1 MFRQSKKFQSTST
14 STVYL
19 IELEAPYL
27 SNEEQ
32 ERLFGLYLYLHNRI
46 HTSVRP
52 LKILYHVGKHETLL
66 GWVDGL

>member
-1 MFRQSKKFQSTST
+1 MAQYTSP
-14 STVYL
+14 
-19 IELEAPYL
+19 ELEAPYL

-66 GWVDGL
+66 GWVCIYTKKKTCPKDGKL